1 MLSPDDRVLLVDLLA
16 PPAPGYRLEHALATT
31 FTLHLQSLLPVPL
44 ALAGAELSES
54 SDPLGI
60 LQAIRT
66 FADRIDVFCQAGQ
79 VAVPT
84 TASPLFAFLEP
95 TVHQVRRPSPGHL
108 FHPKLWLLR
117 FANEDGDQ
125 MVRLVC
131 GSRNLTAD
139 RAWDAV
145 VSLDGTVTAQPKA
158 RNRPLHDLI
167 ASLPTRVPAG
177 ITASRQRAVAELAD
191 LVRYVDW
198 ERPEGAVTEDWL
210 YFHTFGPTKSP
221 QPNLDG
227 SRRLI
232 ISPFLNE
239 KGIEQ
244 TWTNGEATIVSRAES
259 LDALSDDYHR
269 QLEDWNTQ
277 LLVLDENAA
286 IPDLDDDDAGPR
298 WTLAGLHAKTYLIE
312 RGHRTHLFIGSAN
325 ATDAAF
331 GGNDEILIEIVGRKS
346 AWGVNETLADK
357 TGSLAKLLVPY
368 TRNPLPED
376 PEGDLRRQ
384 LENALRTYA
393 ELTYT
398 ATISSTG
405 DDTWDL
411 HLATKEPA
419 PAPPDTAE
427 LTVRPL
433 TLATT
438 AVVDPG
444 AAIDATWTLDGVEQI
459 TPFIALTLT
468 APYGSATVEATCT
481 IVARLIGAPD
491 DRLDRILASHIGTPG
506 AFIRFLLLLLQLA
519 GRDATGADLFGGT
532 GNGGGFDQMFT
543 SDNAG
548 ILEAVTTA
556 LASHPEAIDD
566 VDRLVNRLSRTDQ
579 GRELLP
585 IGWEP
590 FWTQVTEARRRIGAM
605 R

>member
-1 MLSPDDRVLLVDLLA
+1 MLSPDERILLVDLLA
-16 PPAPGYRLEHALATT
+16 PPAPGFRLEHAVATT

-44 ALAGAELSES
+44 ALAGAELSDT
-54 SDPLGI
+54 SDPLGV

-79 VAVPT
+79 VAVPA

-95 TVHQVRRPSPGHL
+95 IVHQVRRPRPGHL

-117 FANEDGDQ
+117 FATDDGDQ
-125 MVRLVC
+125 MLRLVC

-145 VSLDGTVTAQPKA
+145 ISLDGTVTAQPKA

-167 ASLPTRVPAG
+167 ASLPDRVPAG
-177 ITASRQRAVAELAD
+177 ITPERHQAVAELAD
-191 LVRYVDW
+191 LVRYVEW
-198 ERPEGAVTEDWL
+198 EPPPGAVTDDWL
-210 YFHTFGPTKSP
+210 HFHTFGPAKSP
-221 QPNLDG
+221 PPNFDG
-227 SRRLI
+227 PRRLI
-232 ISPFLNE
+232 VSPFLNE
-239 KGIEQ
+239 EGLDHVWEK
-244 TWTNGEATIVSRAES
+244 GEATIISRAES
-259 LDALSDDYHR
+259 FDALSDDYHDE
-269 QLEDWNTQ
+269 LIDWKAQ

-286 IPDLDDDDAGPR
+286 IPDPDEEEAGLR
-298 WTLAGLHAKTYLIE
+298 WTLAGLHAKTYLVE
-312 RGHRTHLFIGSAN
+312 RGHRAHLFIGSAN

-346 AWGVNETLADK
+346 KWGLASTLADK
-357 TGSLAKLLVPY
+357 AGSLAKLLVPY
-368 TRNPLPED
+368 ARSPLPED
-376 PEGDLRRQ
+376 PEADLRRQ
-384 LENALRTYA
+384 LENALRIYA

-398 ATISSTG
+398 ATITPTG

-411 HLATKEPA
+411 LLTTNEAVPE
-419 PAPPDTAE
+419 PPDTAE

-433 TLATT
+433 TITT
-438 AVVDPG
+438 ALAAGPDT
-444 AAIDATWTLDGVEQI
+444 AIDATWTLDGVEQI

-468 APYGSATVEATCT
+468 VPYGKATIEATCT
-481 IVARLIGAPD
+481 VVARLIGGPD
-491 DRLDRILASHIGTPG
+491 DRLDRILASHIGSPG

-519 GRDATGADLFGGT
+519 GRDATAADLFSGSGGS
-532 GNGGGFDQMFT
+532 GGFDRLFT

-566 VDRLVNRLSRTDQ
+566 VDRLVARLNRTEA
-579 GRELLP
+579 GRQLLP
-585 IGWEP
+585 CGWEP
-590 FWTQVTEARRRIGAM
+590 FWTQVTEARQRIGAL